1 ATVSSNRC
9 ASSRWRTCSNT
20 APAGPTTGSPA
31 ARPAVGSTGAARM
44 PGGWRP
50 SWRGRQ
56 PAEPR
61 ARLDVVVQVK
71 RVYDAPDASDGKRVL
86 VDRLWPRGLR
96 KDAAALHDW
105 LRDVAPSED
114 LRRWYRHEPA
124 RFAEFAV

>member
-1 ATVSSNRC
+1 ARPPRR
-9 ASSRWRTCSNT
+9 ASGGRGAVLDTGPPDGGAGGGGRTCWT
-20 APAGPTTGSPA
+20 PAPAGPTTGSPA
-31 ARPAVGSTGAARM
+31 ARPAAGSTGAARM

-96 KDAAALHDW
+96 KDAAALHD
-105 LRDVAPSED
+105 
-114 LRRWYRHEPA
+114 
-124 RFAEFAV
+124 